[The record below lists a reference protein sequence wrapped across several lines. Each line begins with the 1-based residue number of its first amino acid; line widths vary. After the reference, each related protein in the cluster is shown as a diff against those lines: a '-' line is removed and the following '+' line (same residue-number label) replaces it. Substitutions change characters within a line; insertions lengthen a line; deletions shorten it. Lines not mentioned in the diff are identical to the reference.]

1 MYHAAKRTK
10 RTEGEVRTRWRHE
23 RRRRV
28 RKRLKWHSATT
39 QSEII
44 SHKFSSWS
52 TRRWLLQRQT
62 ASAETAEAFFFPF
75 ALQMPGGG

>member
-1 MYHAAKRTK
+1 LQEA
-10 RTEGEVRTRWRHE
+10 EVAIIRIRIRI
-23 RRRRV
+23 RIS
-28 RKRLKWHSATT
+28 RLLSSEISAT

-44 SHKFSSWS
+44 SHKFVQHE
-52 TRRWLLQRQT
+52 RWLLLQRQT